1 MKVIRAIDVGYSQ
14 TKFTVTGSDRNIQ
27 CRMFPSL
34 APLAS
39 QVALSGG
46 IGQVRDTRCVDVE
59 GVMYEVGPD
68 CRLGLKARHTRILN
82 DHYLRTPEYL
92 ALVRGALVAMNV
104 PALDLLVVG
113 LPVQL
118 MSSHARE
125 LAEML
130 QGVHPVSH
138 GRTVE
143 VRHVLTLAQPLGGLF
158 QFAMGSGVYKVGGDQ
173 VTLIVDPGYYTFDWL
188 SAVGVKIMSARS
200 GSVSGGVHALVDEM
214 SQAIGETLGVNYH
227 NVDAIDRAITRNQA
241 LTVGAKEIN
250 ISAYWPKAQVR
261 IEEAVNAMENSIGD
275 GLDVTTIVMVGGG
288 AHLYEP
294 AIRARFPLSNVVIA
308 PDPIF
313 ANVRG
318 FQLAGERHVSVA
330 A

>member
-14 TKFTVTGSDRNIQ
+14 TKFTVSGSDHNIQ

-34 APLAS
+34 APLANPL
-39 QVALSGG
+39 ALSSG
-46 IGQVRDTRCVDVE
+46 IGQTRDTVCVDVE
-59 GVMYEVGPD
+59 GVAYEVGPD

-92 ALVRGALVAMNV
+92 ALVRGALLSMNV
-104 PALDLLVVG
+104 PALDLLIVG

-118 MSSHARE
+118 IASHARE
-125 LAEML
+125 LAQRL
-130 QGVHPVSH
+130 HGVHPVSH

-143 VRHVLTLAQPLGGLF
+143 VRHVLTLAQPVGGLF
-158 QFAMGSGVYKVGGDQ
+158 QFAMGSGAYKMGGDQ

-188 SAVGVKIMSARS
+188 SAVGVKIMSSRS
-200 GSVSGGVHALVDEM
+200 GSVPGGVHALVDEI
-214 SQAIGETLGVNYH
+214 SRAVGETLGTNYH
-227 NVDAIDRAITRNQA
+227 NVDAIDRAITRNQS
-241 LTVGAKEIN
+241 LRVGAREIN

-261 IEEAVNAMENSIGD
+261 IEEAVNAMANSIGD
-275 GLDVTTIVMVGGG
+275 GLDVTTIVVVGGG
-288 AHLYEP
+288 AKLYEP
-294 AIRARFPLSNVVIA
+294 AIRARFPLSNVVVA
-308 PDPIF
+308 LDPIF

-318 FQLAGERHVSVA
+318 FQLAGERHASVA